1 MKICSYT
8 DTIIYL
14 KGESMENQMN
24 IETLDKISRLY
35 KVLGDSNRLK
45 VVYLLKDKE
54 MCVHELTEQLKI
66 SQSLVSHQLKVLRDA
81 KIVKTKRQKNH
92 IYYSLDDEH
101 IVSLVTI
108 AKEHIEEGEK

>member
-1 MKICSYT
+1 MKIYSYT

-35 KVLGDSNRLK
+35 KVLGDSNRLR

-54 MCVHELTEQLKI
+54 LCVHEITEELKI

-92 IYYSLDDEH
+92 IFYSLDDEH
-101 IVSLVTI
+101 IVQILSV
-108 AKEHIEEGEK
+108 AKEHIEEGER